1 MIHDIEQRK
10 ELLVHIPNRTQSTTI
25 RKTAFIVGAIISAGI
40 AGIGIGYLIA
50 SKTIKKDSLENP
62 ESTIDESQDFWSNCC
77 RPLFQLIGCLHKQR
91 IPHFSDYLR
100 QCPTS
105 ESCDP

>member
-1 MIHDIEQRK
+1 MIQSIEQRK

-25 RKTAFIVGAIISAGI
+25 RKTTMIGAIVITGIVG
-40 AGIGIGYLIA
+40 IGLGYLIA
-50 SKTIKKDSLENP
+50 SQTIKRDSLENP